1 MLIQS
6 IKRRL
11 HHDIVA
17 DPILHARVLNLYLCG
32 EAYPHQ
38 VDDYFPIKHVQCPE
52 LASKMRNHLAEED
65 KHVALYT
72 KAIQKLGAQVIQL
85 PDDCIFNHVIRGQTA
100 LPWAIQSTD
109 TEDQIKDRVAN
120 FLAHA
125 HFLERRIARS
135 LEFHLEACAQAT
147 TDYAAKAVAAVLQD
161 EQGHVTY
168 TAAAIFDLVPTQRA
182 KSILADHERGERRAN
197 LEFSAKQLKRLLF
210 EEDSRWPKARKPL
223 YQACAFAMKEVL
235 HLA

>member
-1 MLIQS
+1 MIIHT

-38 VDDYFPIKHVQCPE
+38 VDDYFPIRHVQCSD

-65 KHVALYT
+65 KHVALYS
-72 KAIQKLGAQVIQL
+72 KAIKKLGAQVIQL
-85 PDDCIFNHVIRGQTA
+85 PNDCIFNHVIRGQTA
-100 LPWAIQSTD
+100 NPWAVQPTD
-109 TEDQIKDRVAN
+109 KQDQVNDRVAN

-135 LEFHLEACAQAT
+135 LEFHLEACAQAS

-168 TAAAIFDLVPTQRA
+168 TAAAIYDLVPTQRA
-182 KSILADHERGERRAN
+182 KTILASHAQSERRAN
-197 LEFSAKQLKRLLF
+197 LEFSAGQLKRLLF
-210 EEDSRWPKARKPL
+210 EESDRWPVQRKPI
-223 YQACAFAMKEVL
+223 YQACAFAMREVL
-235 HLA
+235 HLV